1 MEAWYF
7 HLEIDRDESSLDFRR
22 RKDRNAFPSFDIL
35 RFFSRT
41 AGRKKGWKR
50 RGPNQH
56 TPAAAPCRAAR
67 GKRYGIL
74 SRVGLKVRDF
84 CILCT
89 RPDPSINRCVRVQ
102 GAPRIKPTVSVSRE
116 FISADSSLP
125 DNSRTASRKR
135 EKERE
140 AITKFTRTSLF
151 FFSPFVNKSYR
162 WEIVTCA
169 SERITNST
177 LRSFIPCQEHRMR
190 RDWFI
195 IRLIPRYES
204 YSSSKPFSH
213 LRCVNSHFSNCYRY
227 FLFRSRNSLTAFTR
241 EYQIRG
247 LNRAVELSIYS
258 EYSIGAR
265 NGKTRRKEHRLFF
278 NYASS
283 SKSKVAKRGG
293 ERTGLPSSLSPL
305 LPTYSRRMYTYIY
318 IYIYIR
324 THERST
330 RYTRLLAAPLL
341 PRYEQFAHVCDAR
354 FSFILGRNAEWQ
366 KRAQV
371 VSLPRSANESL
382 RFWISPLVQ
391 QTQVLYIYIDR
402 FFPSFHFI
410 SITGGG
416 KIYTY
421 IFITK
426 KKNRRVA
433 TQRIVAREAKVS
445 VRLNAASSTGER
457 VLDGRNVDREQ

>member
-1 MEAWYF
+1 
-7 HLEIDRDESSLDFRR
+7 
-22 RKDRNAFPSFDIL
+22 
-35 RFFSRT
+35 
-41 AGRKKGWKR
+41 
-50 RGPNQH
+50 
-56 TPAAAPCRAAR
+56 
-67 GKRYGIL
+67 
-74 SRVGLKVRDF
+74 
-84 CILCT
+84 
-89 RPDPSINRCVRVQ
+89 
-102 GAPRIKPTVSVSRE
+102 
-116 FISADSSLP
+116 
-125 DNSRTASRKR
+125 
-135 EKERE
+135 
-140 AITKFTRTSLF
+140 
-151 FFSPFVNKSYR
+151 
-162 WEIVTCA
+162 
-169 SERITNST
+169 
-177 LRSFIPCQEHRMR
+177 MR

-305 LPTYSRRMYTYIY
+305 LPTYSRRMYTYT
-318 IYIYIR
+318 YIYIR

-410 SITGGG
+410 SITGGD

-457 VLDGRNVDREQ
+457 VLDGRNVDRKQ